1 MKEMNEG
8 KKSTEQLEIIL
19 AKQKE
24 LYTKKREKIQTR
36 EKEITETVV
45 KQWEKLF
52 EEFIIPNLAN
62 FNNDEISIEFIDITT
77 KKHTPEDGK
86 ISFITTFGHE
96 NVLSLEIQGSELMTY
111 INSHAEVRIQEDFE
125 RTKYAPYF
133 HFSTDDVLVSAST
146 TCTISPIY
154 K

>member
-8 KKSTEQLEIIL
+8 NKSTEQLEIIL

-24 LYTKKREKIQTR
+24 LYTKKREEIQTR

-62 FNNDEISIEFIDITT
+62 FNNDEISIEFINITT
-77 KKHTPEDGK
+77 SRHTPEDGK
-86 ISFITTFGHE
+86 ISFRTTFDWE
-96 NVLSLEIQGSELMTY
+96 TVLSLKIQGSELMTY
-111 INSHAEVRIQEDFE
+111 INSHAESRIQEDFE

-133 HFSTDDVLVSAST
+133 YFSTDDSHVSAST
-146 TCTISPIY
+146 TCSISPIY